1 MLLIFL
7 ALCSLGNRAV
17 LAKPPPAALSDALAA
32 AAISCPVSATETCEN
47 TQLADDL
54 QSATTG
60 PVLTCS
66 NASRSAFLDAI
77 VLPQPSGYPGDTND
91 VPTVVI
97 QPVGM

>member
-1 MLLIFL
+1 MSRKVFKLHKRYIHSRD
-7 ALCSLGNRAV
+7 AR
-17 LAKPPPAALSDALAA
+17 KPCRSSDEKLR
-32 AAISCPVSATETCEN
+32 PVSATETCEN